1 MRGTGETTTA
11 PSVRSGQALGNEGA
25 QHTPSPLRGLHLL
38 GHHTHERVSGADSQ
52 GLVRGMRKAHLRL
65 LSLPWRQPCGAGVR
79 RPHAIQLPAG
89 FGQGDGQTR
98 GRRKLMLGFSSPG
111 APGPLGPHRFA
122 MSFCRRP
129 QLLRGG
135 PPETAPLWALELTPP
150 FLVTPLGSLPTPATP
165 PTPALT
171 SVENP
176 PGNPPWPSTGCHVFP
191 QDPDST
197 S

>member
-1 MRGTGETTTA
+1 MRGTGEATTA

-111 APGPLGPHRFA
+111 APGPLGPHRSG

-129 QLLRGG
+129 QLLSGG
-135 PPETAPLWALELTPP
+135 PPETAPSLDPRTNP
-150 FLVTPLGSLPTPATP
+150 SLPSHTPGLPHHTCNSSHTCPHFSRESPWKTP
-165 PTPALT
+165 MAQHGVPRF
-171 SVENP
+171 P
-176 PGNPPWPSTGCHVFP
+176 PGP
-191 QDPDST
+191 
-197 S
+197 